1 MTVAFK
7 FCKIKQVTFKVIWVH
22 YHKLQLQ
29 TSLNVYRQ
37 KEDEEKL
44 YIIISHFYF
53 FQLEEHMAE
62 LGKDPEN
69 KKIKDLF
76 KEAAASLE
84 LINIDE
90 MHTLAET
97 MFADM
102 PDSEKG
108 KEQDRLGE
116 VDGKRNKALAL
127 IQDGRGKYGI
137 GKWNV
142 EILHDFNDMIQQQKT
157 IFIIWLI
164 ITLYIRIYLQYYV
177 TTIIIYY

>member
-1 MTVAFK
+1 MSTLSRTTITDFSE
-7 FCKIKQVTFKVIWVH
+7 CT
-22 YHKLQLQ
+22 
-29 TSLNVYRQ
+29 YRQ
-37 KEDEEKL
+37 KENEKN
-44 YIIISHFYF
+44 IIISHFYF

-137 GKWNV
+137 GK
-142 EILHDFNDMIQQQKT
+142 
-157 IFIIWLI
+157 
-164 ITLYIRIYLQYYV
+164 
-177 TTIIIYY
+177 

>member
-1 MTVAFK
+1 MELPNPEKNTIA
-7 FCKIKQVTFKVIWVH
+7 
-22 YHKLQLQ
+22 
-29 TSLNVYRQ
+29 SALNFT
-37 KEDEEKL
+37 L
-44 YIIISHFYF
+44 FF

-90 MHTLAET
+90 IHTLAET

-108 KEQDRLGE
+108 KEQVHLAE
-116 VDGKRNKALAL
+116 IDGKRNKALGL
-127 IQDGRGKYGI
+127 IKDGRGKYGI
-137 GKWNV
+137 GK
-142 EILHDFNDMIQQQKT
+142 
-157 IFIIWLI
+157 
-164 ITLYIRIYLQYYV
+164 
-177 TTIIIYY
+177 

>member
-1 MTVAFK
+1 MSTLSQTTITDFSECIQTK
-7 FCKIKQVTFKVIWVH
+7 RRCK
-22 YHKLQLQ
+22 
-29 TSLNVYRQ
+29 
-37 KEDEEKL
+37 KL
-44 YIIISHFYF
+44 YNNNFTFLF
-53 FQLEEHMAE
+53 FLQLEEHMAE

-137 GKWNV
+137 GK
-142 EILHDFNDMIQQQKT
+142 
-157 IFIIWLI
+157 
-164 ITLYIRIYLQYYV
+164 
-177 TTIIIYY
+177 

>member
-1 MTVAFK
+1 MGSSKPLNCGVGVFVTGNFNMTYWADNIK
-7 FCKIKQVTFKVIWVH
+7 FIKDVLDSKYKKIED
-22 YHKLQLQ
+22 
-29 TSLNVYRQ
+29 SLA
-37 KEDEEKL
+37 D
-44 YIIISHFYF
+44 
-53 FQLEEHMAE
+53 LEEHMAE

-84 LINIDE
+84 LINVDE
-90 MHTLAET
+90 MHALAET

-116 VDGKRNKALAL
+116 VDGKRNKAMVL

-137 GKWNV
+137 GK
-142 EILHDFNDMIQQQKT
+142 
-157 IFIIWLI
+157 
-164 ITLYIRIYLQYYV
+164 
-177 TTIIIYY
+177 

>member
-1 MTVAFK
+1 MGSSKPLNCGVGVFVTGNFNMTYWADNIK
-7 FCKIKQVTFKVIWVH
+7 FIKDVLDSKYKKIED
-22 YHKLQLQ
+22 
-29 TSLNVYRQ
+29 SLA
-37 KEDEEKL
+37 D
-44 YIIISHFYF
+44 
-53 FQLEEHMAE
+53 LEEHMAE

-84 LINIDE
+84 LINVDE
-90 MHTLAET
+90 MHALAET

-116 VDGKRNKALAL
+116 VDGKRNKAMAL

-137 GKWNV
+137 GK
-142 EILHDFNDMIQQQKT
+142 
-157 IFIIWLI
+157 
-164 ITLYIRIYLQYYV
+164 
-177 TTIIIYY
+177 

>member
-1 MTVAFK
+1 MYTAK
-7 FCKIKQVTFKVIWVH
+7 KK
-22 YHKLQLQ
+22 
-29 TSLNVYRQ
+29 
-37 KEDEEKL
+37 DEKN
-44 YIIISHFYF
+44 IIISHFYF

-137 GKWNV
+137 GK
-142 EILHDFNDMIQQQKT
+142 
-157 IFIIWLI
+157 
-164 ITLYIRIYLQYYV
+164 
-177 TTIIIYY
+177 